1 MFSDEDAC
9 NLDMTGICSK
19 CKITSIDTLQVERK
33 VGILLLSQ
41 STAFKC
47 TESNNDIVFSQL

>member
-33 VGILLLSQ
+33 KGGN
-41 STAFKC
+41 TASKSVNSF
-47 TESNNDIVFSQL
+47 